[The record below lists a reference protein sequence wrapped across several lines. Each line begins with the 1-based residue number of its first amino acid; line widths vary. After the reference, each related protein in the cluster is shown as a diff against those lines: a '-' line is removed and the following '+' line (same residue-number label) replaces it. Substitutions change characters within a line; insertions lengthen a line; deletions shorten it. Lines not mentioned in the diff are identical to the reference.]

1 MDDVDHTVDEPD
13 LAVRADYEWG
23 TLSAA
28 DVGDDPVVEVRRWL
42 AEAQAHIGVDF
53 NAMVLCTVD
62 ATGSPSARNVLLR
75 ELDDQG
81 RFSFFTNRTSRKGS
95 DIEAN
100 PRVSLLF
107 SWLPVH
113 RQVRVDGTAEMLD
126 DAACDDYF
134 ASRPRDS
141 QVAAWA
147 SHQSRVISSRE
158 ELIAEVERQRE
169 RFEGAAVPR
178 PDFWG
183 GYAVVPTRIEMWQGR
198 PSRLHDRVCFT
209 RRGGAGGWVKERLA
223 P

>member
-81 RFSFFTNRTSRKGS
+81 RWLAMNDNKPADARSVRKG
-95 DIEAN
+95 EAFIRKSFN
-100 PRVSLLF
+100 RYINF
-107 SWLPVH
+107 
-113 RQVRVDGTAEMLD
+113 DE
-126 DAACDDYF
+126 
-134 ASRPRDS
+134 
-141 QVAAWA
+141 
-147 SHQSRVISSRE
+147 
-158 ELIAEVERQRE
+158 
-169 RFEGAAVPR
+169 
-178 PDFWG
+178 
-183 GYAVVPTRIEMWQGR
+183 
-198 PSRLHDRVCFT
+198 
-209 RRGGAGGWVKERLA
+209 
-223 P
+223 